1 MRMQRPS
8 PSLKG
13 EGSGSSTNQA
23 ASSDADMML
32 LMRIV
37 SQPKDQGNIQ
47 GHRRNGNS
55 TRCAVQPAH
64 AHAVDLGLISP
75 NTEEDDF
82 VTTLLLRTAAAI
94 HIGVLLRTEHCVR
107 SNFFIIIFR
116 SAKGCAGSR
125 LGLCC
130 CTGPTCPPTC
140 NITSIKTG
148 HCHVHTHACA
158 HVNAPG
164 HSNVVAPAQQPSPVK
179 SSQLPCS

>member
-1 MRMQRPS
+1 
-8 PSLKG
+8 
-13 EGSGSSTNQA
+13 
-23 ASSDADMML
+23 ML

-47 GHRRNGNS
+47 GHGRNGNS
-55 TRCAVQPAH
+55 TRCAAQPAH
-64 AHAVDLGLISP
+64 ARAVDLGPISP

-107 SNFFIIIFR
+107 SNFFNQF
-116 SAKGCAGSR
+116 SQVGQR
-125 LGLCC
+125 LCRVKARPLLLHR
-130 CTGPTCPPTC
+130 PTCPPTC